1 MIRPG
6 DRIALGLSGGKDSM
20 TALYTLAMLRKI
32 LPQPFSV
39 LAITVDLGWPES
51 DWSAIAGYCE
61 KLDVPHQLISTK
73 ISSVIFQHRQEA
85 NPCSLCAKMRR
96 GALNDAAVATG
107 CNVVALGH
115 HREDAIETMLMNMI
129 YNGRIHCFQP
139 VTWLDRKQLR
149 LIRPLLYVAER
160 TTHTTAKRMGFPLIT
175 NPCPA
180 AGNTKRQHVKE
191 MLRQLAKQ
199 DSATPRRLLTAVK
212 HLWSP
217 LP

>member
-1 MIRPG
+1 MIRP
-6 DRIALGLSGGKDSM
+6 DDHIALGLSGGKDSM

-39 LAITVDLGWPES
+39 LAITVDLGWPEI
-51 DWSAIAGYCE
+51 DWGAIGEYCQR
-61 KLDVPHQLISTK
+61 LDIPHQIVYTK
-73 ISSVIFQHRQEA
+73 ISSVVFHIRQES

-96 GALNDAAVATG
+96 GALNDAAVAAG

-115 HREDAIETMLMNMI
+115 HREDAIETMLMNMV

-139 VTWLDRKQLR
+139 VTWLDRRQLR
-149 LIRPLLYVAER
+149 LIRPMLYVAER
-160 TTHTTAKRMGFPLIT
+160 TTRTAAKNLGFPLIA

-180 AGNTKRQHVKE
+180 AGNTKRQLAKE
-191 MLRQLAKQ
+191 LLRQLSKN

-212 HLWSP
+212 QLWNP